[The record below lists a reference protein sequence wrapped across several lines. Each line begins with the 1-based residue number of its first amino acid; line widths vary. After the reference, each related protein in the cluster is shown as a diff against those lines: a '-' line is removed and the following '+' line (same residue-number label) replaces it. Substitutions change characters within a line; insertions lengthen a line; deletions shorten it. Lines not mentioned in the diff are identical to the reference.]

1 MKKRN
6 PYAVPAKERQGGPM
20 KERGEKRQ
28 SGRNERRDFLEE
40 YETLREE
47 QDELDTQVEQEDEG
61 PGEPR
66 KNGEED

>member
-1 MKKRN
+1 
-6 PYAVPAKERQGGPM
+6 M